1 MLYDH
6 THHMM
11 VLYNTFNIIVIGGDY
26 TSGVEVYNFG
36 KEKWEIMP
44 SLSHE
49 RGYGCAYLH
58 NEQYL
63 YVFGGVTQNKKQC
76 DDIEIFDLVNRSEN
90 KWRTVIVKNAPC
102 IKGAGTKKLN
112 ENEILIVG
120 GEGSGVNFY
129 DYCHCLNI
137 NELAIY
143 EKKEISC
150 HPNYHFESMMIEL
163 AEGEFFEK

>member
-1 MLYDH
+1 
-6 THHMM
+6 MM

-49 RGYGCAYLH
+49 RGYGCTYLH

-76 DDIEIFDLVNRSEN
+76 DDIEIFALVNRSEN

-112 ENEILIVG
+112 ENETLIVG